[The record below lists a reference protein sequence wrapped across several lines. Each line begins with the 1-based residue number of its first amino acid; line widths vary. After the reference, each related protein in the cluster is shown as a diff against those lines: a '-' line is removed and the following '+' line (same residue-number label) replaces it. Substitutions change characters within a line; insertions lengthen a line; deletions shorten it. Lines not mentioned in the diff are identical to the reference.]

1 MSEGRVESGRNGIDL
16 GILLTLSY
24 SDLSMADAQ
33 GHPSVPD
40 RGLKRSRLNRGI

>member
-24 SDLSMADAQ
+24 SDLSMADALRA
-33 GHPSVPD
+33 PFRP
-40 RGLKRSRLNRGI
+40 